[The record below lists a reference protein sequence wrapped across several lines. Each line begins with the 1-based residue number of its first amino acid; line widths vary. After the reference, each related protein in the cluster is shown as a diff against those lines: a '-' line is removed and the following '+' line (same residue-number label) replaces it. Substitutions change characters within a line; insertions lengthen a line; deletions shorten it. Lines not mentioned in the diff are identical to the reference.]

1 MSNNGKFWEMEQA
14 SLFVCTSCY
23 EQVYWKKIPT
33 KCPQCGGYSRY
44 DHFDLDS
51 IKEWGSP
58 ALIEKALLT
67 LRDATI
73 SSMEEFRKT
82 L

>member
-1 MSNNGKFWEMEQA
+1 MSNNGRFWEMEQA

-33 KCPQCGGYSRY
+33 ECPQCGAYSRY
-44 DHFDLDS
+44 DNFEMNQ

-58 ALIEKALLT
+58 GLIEKAELI
-67 LRDATI
+67 LRDV
-73 SSMEEFRKT
+73 FRDK
-82 L
+82 LEGN